1 MLGNLN
7 DKAVSFDREQLVS
20 FTFGARL
27 ARRILGDTAFFQ
39 KLIQTFSLSLNFS
52 DGHRAAIVLQFPT
65 HRLEWTM
72 QLVIFYPLL
81 VIIPRIAR
89 LDLVQHQPVPR
100 FAFRGLNLK
109 KKEKISG
116 KEDLS
121 RRGEKNLIKK
131 YSPNCLSEEISRR
144 DF

>member
-65 HRLEWTM
+65 HRLAM
-72 QLVIFYPLL
+72 NDAACNFLPA
-81 VIIPRIAR
+81 PRYYSP
-89 LDLVQHQPVPR
+89 HCPPR
-100 FAFRGLNLK
+100 PRTTPTFAALRFPWIKFK
-109 KKEKISG
+109 KKRKNLG
-116 KEDLS
+116 KEGSLTEGRKES
-121 RRGEKNLIKK
+121 N
-131 YSPNCLSEEISRR
+131 
-144 DF
+144 